1 MIDQKLL
8 SLLKVS
14 ELKSYTKAA
23 QQLSITQPAVSQHIK
38 ALEQELGVRIFERI
52 NGQLVVTKQ
61 GEEVVKC
68 AKKMLGLYNNL
79 RQDLRDSRRLTTH
92 LTIGVTHTAESN
104 PIAEALAKY
113 CAANEGISI
122 KMITDT
128 ISNLYT
134 MLNTYE
140 LDLAIVEGR
149 IADPNI
155 HYLLLDTDY
164 LVLAVSV
171 NHPFAKRSMVTLNE
185 LKKERMILR
194 LPDSNTRN
202 LFVAHLESNNM
213 SISDF
218 NVVLEID
225 NMATIKDLIR
235 RDFGVSI
242 LARSV
247 CLDELKK
254 GIGLR
259 SYGSHDPVVAYRME
273 GFEMFDAMVE
283 SICEDTIRILY
294 NTHLRK
300 DVPIERK
307 QAVKAD
313 PTPTSDGSLS
323 ATRKVGKKPGRND
336 PCPCGSG
343 LKYKKCCGRNA

>member
-1 MIDQKLL
+1 MFGHKLHYIVKLDALRRFQRQVIAQVSVSVAAQFAAHNARTPLVKLSLQLRRKLL
-8 SLLKVS
+8 PIRHC
-14 ELKSYTKAA
+14 EL
-23 QQLSITQPAVSQHIK
+23 
-38 ALEQELGVRIFERI
+38 
-52 NGQLVVTKQ
+52 
-61 GEEVVKC
+61 
-68 AKKMLGLYNNL
+68 
-79 RQDLRDSRRLTTH
+79 
-92 LTIGVTHTAESN
+92 HTAR
-104 PIAEALAKY
+104 A
-113 CAANEGISI
+113 EGIRADG
-122 KMITDT
+122 KAVHGYLKHRDKQR
-128 ISNLYT
+128 YE
-134 MLNTYE
+134 YE

-254 GIGLR
+254 GKIAVLPVENLSMMREINIAYHNDFTQFDVLHDIMKVYNETLR
-259 SYGSHDPVVAYRME
+259 IYA
-273 GFEMFDAMVE
+273 
-283 SICEDTIRILY
+283 
-294 NTHLRK
+294 
-300 DVPIERK
+300 
-307 QAVKAD
+307 
-313 PTPTSDGSLS
+313 
-323 ATRKVGKKPGRND
+323 
-336 PCPCGSG
+336 
-343 LKYKKCCGRNA
+343 